1 MYIVL
6 NSYNSA
12 ASQFCSKVCCAVMSI
27 VFLLCSFSVQSKAN
41 DSMSEL
47 AAGGLVLIT
56 NDDIVMQKEDL
67 YLSEN
72 EIKIRYE
79 MRNESKST
87 IKARVAFPLPEIP
100 HMTPSGYTTSKGG
113 YNISIQTPTDPNILD
128 FSVVVN
134 GKVIQPDVEIK
145 ALLKGKDISSDLTL
159 IGGQSLVLRSGE
171 FMLDETPISDQLREK
186 LMAIG
191 AFEKV
196 DELIY
201 KLPWLTY
208 VTYHW
213 VQDFPPGVTVIE
225 HRYTPVIGRHLVTF
239 SRNNKIN
246 ISGFDH
252 GASRYCITPKMR
264 QEIKNL
270 SVAKAEND
278 PLFANT
284 LGYILKT
291 GAHWKGRAIE
301 EFNITIQASDKT
313 QITSLCTKI
322 PLIRKRQNEFYATMK
337 NYKPNKDLNIIF
349 IRKDP

>member
-1 MYIVL
+1 MHLIQRPL
-6 NSYNSA
+6 NKVARQSKFQFFVSLILVKFFVSA
-12 ASQFCSKVCCAVMSI
+12 FP
-27 VFLLCSFSVQSKAN
+27 LPSKAN

-47 AAGGLVLIT
+47 AAGGLILIT

-79 MRNESKST
+79 MRNESQRT

-100 HMTPSGYTTSKGG
+100 HMTPSGFTTSKGG
-113 YNISIQTPTDPNILD
+113 YNIAIQPPTDPNILD

-134 GKVIQPDVEIK
+134 GNVIYPDVEMK
-145 ALLKGKDISSDLTL
+145 ALLKGKDIASDLVL
-159 IGGQSLVLRSGE
+159 FGGQSLVLRSGE
-171 FMLDETPISDQLREK
+171 FMLDEKPISDQLREQ
-186 LMAIG
+186 LMVIG

-201 KLPWLTY
+201 KLPWRTY

-225 HRYTPVIGRHLVTF
+225 HRYTPVIGRHLVAL
-239 SRNNKIN
+239 SKNNKIN

-252 GASRYCITPKMR
+252 GASRYCITPKMI
-264 QEIKNL
+264 QELKKL
-270 SVAKAEND
+270 SAAKVEND

-301 EFNITIQASDKT
+301 ELNITIQASDKT
-313 QITSLCTKI
+313 QITSLCTKL
-322 PLIRKRQNEFYATMK
+322 PLVKKRQNEFFATMK

>member
-1 MYIVL
+1 MHLIQRPSNKVARESKFQFFVL
-6 NSYNSA
+6 LILVKFFVSA
-12 ASQFCSKVCCAVMSI
+12 FPLPST
-27 VFLLCSFSVQSKAN
+27 AN
-41 DSMSEL
+41 DSMSDL

-79 MRNESKST
+79 MRNESQKI

-100 HMTPSGYTTSKGG
+100 HITPSGFTTSKGG
-113 YNISIQTPTDPNILD
+113 YNIAIQPPTDPNILD

-134 GKVIQPDVEIK
+134 GKVINPDVEIK
-145 ALLKGKDISSDLTL
+145 ALLKGKDIASDLNL

-171 FMLDETPISDQLREK
+171 FMLDEAPISDQLREQ

-191 AFEKV
+191 AFEKI

-201 KLPWLTY
+201 KFPWRTY

-225 HRYTPVIGRHLVTF
+225 HRYTPVIGRHLVTL
-239 SRNNKIN
+239 SKNNKIN
-246 ISGFDH
+246 ISGFDQ
-252 GASRYCITPKMR
+252 GASRYCITPKMI
-264 QEIKNL
+264 QDIKKLNVT
-270 SVAKAEND
+270 SSDDN

-301 EFNITIQASDKT
+301 EFNITIQASEKT
-313 QITSLCTKI
+313 RVTSLCTKL
-322 PLIRKRQNEFYATMK
+322 PLIRKRQNEFFATMK

>member
-1 MYIVL
+1 MHLIQRPSNKVARESKFQFFVSL
-6 NSYNSA
+6 ILVKFFVSA
-12 ASQFCSKVCCAVMSI
+12 
-27 VFLLCSFSVQSKAN
+27 FSLPSTAN

-79 MRNESKST
+79 MRNESQKI

-100 HMTPSGYTTSKGG
+100 HITPSGFTTSKGG
-113 YNISIQTPTDPNILD
+113 YNIAIQPPTDPNILD

-134 GKVIQPDVEIK
+134 GNVINPDVEMK
-145 ALLKGKDISSDLTL
+145 ALLRGKDIASDLAL

-171 FMLDETPISDQLREK
+171 FMLDETPISDQLRAQ

-301 EFNITIQASDKT
+301 EFNITIQASDRT

-322 PLIRKRQNEFYATMK
+322 PLVKKRQNEFFATMK

>member
-1 MYIVL
+1 MYLIQRPSNKVARESKFKFFVSL
-6 NSYNSA
+6 ILVKFFVSA
-12 ASQFCSKVCCAVMSI
+12 
-27 VFLLCSFSVQSKAN
+27 FSLPSTAN

-47 AAGGLVLIT
+47 AAGGLVLIN
-56 NDDIVMQKEDL
+56 NDAIVMQKEDL

-79 MRNESKST
+79 MRNESQKI

-100 HMTPSGYTTSKGG
+100 HITPSGFTTSKGG
-113 YNISIQTPTDPNILD
+113 YNIAIQPPTDPNILD

-134 GKVIQPDVEIK
+134 GNVINPDVEMK
-145 ALLKGKDISSDLTL
+145 ALLKGKDIASDLAL

-171 FMLDETPISDQLREK
+171 FMLDETPISDQLRAQ

-201 KLPWLTY
+201 KLPWRTY

-213 VQDFPPGVTVIE
+213 VQDFPPGISVIE
-225 HRYTPVIGRHLVTF
+225 HRYKPVIGRHLLTL
-239 SRNNKIN
+239 SKNNKIN

-252 GASRYCITPKMR
+252 GASRYCITPKMI
-264 QEIKNL
+264 QELKKL
-270 SVAKAEND
+270 SAAKGKND

-301 EFNITIQASDKT
+301 EFNITIQASDRT

-322 PLIRKRQNEFYATMK
+322 PLVKKRQNEFFATMK
-337 NYKPNKDLNIIF
+337 NYKPNKNLNIIF
-349 IRKDP
+349 VRKDP

>member
-1 MYIVL
+1 MHLIQRPSNKVARESKFQFFVSL
-6 NSYNSA
+6 ILVKFFVSA
-12 ASQFCSKVCCAVMSI
+12 
-27 VFLLCSFSVQSKAN
+27 FSLPSTAN

-79 MRNESKST
+79 MRNESQKI

-100 HMTPSGYTTSKGG
+100 HITPSGFTTSKGG
-113 YNISIQTPTDPNILD
+113 YNIAIQPPTDPNILD

-134 GKVIQPDVEIK
+134 GKVINPDVEMK
-145 ALLKGKDISSDLTL
+145 ALLKGKDIASDLAL

-171 FMLDETPISDQLREK
+171 FMLDETPISDQLHK
-186 LMAIG
+186 QLMAIG
-191 AFEKV
+191 AFEKI

-201 KLPWLTY
+201 KLPWRTY

-225 HRYTPVIGRHLVTF
+225 HRYTPVIGRHLVTL
-239 SRNNKIN
+239 SKNNKIN
-246 ISGFDH
+246 ISGFDQ
-252 GASRYCITPKMR
+252 GASRYCITPKMI
-264 QEIKNL
+264 QDIKKLNVT
-270 SVAKAEND
+270 SSDDN

-301 EFNITIQASDKT
+301 EFNITIQASEKT
-313 QITSLCTKI
+313 RVTSLCTKL
-322 PLIRKRQNEFYATMK
+322 PLIRKRQNEFFATMK